1 MFLLTKMILNKE
13 SVKAITQQ
21 ITPAQA
27 NYVRGVKQI
36 LVDLSDGEYNKPKEE
51 ISKDIIFVAK
61 IMAFADKFKQLHWAS
76 YSMDYHKT
84 IDDFGDELEEF
95 KDAIAENIQS
105 IIGQFNGD
113 EITKLELPIQNDP
126 LQLINEVKICVVNW
140 FELHKDD
147 MEYEGCRN
155 ILSGFLETVHR
166 YIYLFRLCKINK

>member
-1 MFLLTKMILNKE
+1 MILSKD
-13 SVKAITQQ
+13 SVKEITQQ

-27 NYVRGVKQI
+27 DYVRGVKQI
-36 LVDLSDGEYNKPKEE
+36 LVDLSDGEYRKPKEE

-61 IMAFADKFKQLHWAS
+61 VMAFTDKFKQLHWAS

-140 FELHKDD
+140 FELHIDD

-155 ILSGFLETVHR
+155 ILSGFLEVIHK
-166 YIYLFRLCKINK
+166 YIYLFRLCKCAK

>member
-1 MFLLTKMILNKE
+1 MGYIITKDQLKN
-13 SVKAITQQ
+13 ITQQ
-21 ITPAQA
+21 ITPEQSE
-27 NYVRGVKQI
+27 YVRGVKQI
-36 LVDLSDGEYNKPKEE
+36 LVDLQDGEYRKPKDE

-76 YSMDYHKT
+76 YSMSYHKT
-84 IDDFGDELEEF
+84 IDDFGDELESF

-105 IIGQFNGD
+105 VIGQFNGD

-126 LQLINEVKICVVNW
+126 IQLINELKICVANW

-155 ILSGFLETVHR
+155 LLSGFLEIVHR
-166 YIYLFRLCKINK
+166 YIYLFRICKLESK

>member
-1 MFLLTKMILNKE
+1 MKRKNTLNKE
-13 SVKAITQQ
+13 AVKAITQQ
-21 ITPAQA
+21 ITPEQA
-27 NYVRGVKQI
+27 EYVRGVKQI
-36 LVDLSDGEYNKPKEE
+36 LVDLQDGEYNKSAED
-51 ISKDIIFVAK
+51 ISSDIIFVAK

-76 YSMDYHKT
+76 ATMSMHKT
-84 IDDFGDELEEF
+84 IDEFGDELEGF

-140 FELHKDD
+140 FDLHKDD

-166 YIYLFRLCKINK
+166 YIYLFRLCKIECK

>member
-1 MFLLTKMILNKE
+1 MKRKNTLNKE
-13 SVKAITQQ
+13 AVKVITQQ
-21 ITPAQA
+21 ITPEQVE
-27 NYVRGVKQI
+27 YVRGVKQI
-36 LVDLSDGEYNKPKEE
+36 LVDLQDGEYNKSAED
-51 ISKDIIFVAK
+51 ISSDIIFVAK

-76 YSMDYHKT
+76 ATMSMHKT
-84 IDDFGDELEEF
+84 IDDFGGELEEF

-140 FELHKDD
+140 FDLHKDD

-166 YIYLFRLCKINK
+166 YIYLFRLCKIECK

>member
-1 MFLLTKMILNKE
+1 MSKEQLLNKE
-13 SVKAITQQ
+13 AVKAITQQ
-21 ITPAQA
+21 ITPEQA
-27 NYVRGVKQI
+27 EYVRGVKQI
-36 LVDLSDGEYNKPKEE
+36 LVDLQNGEYNKSAKDVSE
-51 ISKDIIFVAK
+51 DIIFVAK

-76 YSMDYHKT
+76 ATMSMHKT
-84 IDDFGDELEEF
+84 IDDFGGELEGF

-140 FELHKDD
+140 FDLHKDD

-166 YIYLFRLCKINK
+166 YIYLFRLCKIECK

>member
-1 MFLLTKMILNKE
+1 MKRKNTLNKE
-13 SVKAITQQ
+13 AVKAITQQ
-21 ITPAQA
+21 ITPEQA
-27 NYVRGVKQI
+27 EYVRGIKQI
-36 LVDLSDGEYNKPKEE
+36 LVDLQDGEYNKSAED
-51 ISKDIIFVAK
+51 ISSDIIFVAK

-76 YSMDYHKT
+76 ATMSMHKT
-84 IDDFGDELEEF
+84 IDEFGDELEGF

-140 FELHKDD
+140 FDLHKDD

-166 YIYLFRLCKINK
+166 YIYLFRLCKIECK

>member
-1 MFLLTKMILNKE
+1 MKRKNTLNKE
-13 SVKAITQQ
+13 AVKAITQQ
-21 ITPAQA
+21 ITPEQVE
-27 NYVRGVKQI
+27 YVRGVKQI
-36 LVDLSDGEYNKPKEE
+36 LVDLQDGEYNKSAED
-51 ISKDIIFVAK
+51 ISSDIIFVAK

-76 YSMDYHKT
+76 VTMSMHKT
-84 IDDFGDELEEF
+84 IDDFGGELEEF

-140 FELHKDD
+140 FDLHKDD

-166 YIYLFRLCKINK
+166 YIYLFRLCKIECK

>member
-1 MFLLTKMILNKE
+1 MSKEQLLNKE
-13 SVKAITQQ
+13 AVKAITQQ
-21 ITPAQA
+21 ITSEQA
-27 NYVRGVKQI
+27 EYVRGVKQI
-36 LVDLSDGEYNKPKEE
+36 LVDLQDGEYNKSAED
-51 ISKDIIFVAK
+51 ISSDIIFVAK

-76 YSMDYHKT
+76 ATMSMHKT
-84 IDDFGDELEEF
+84 IDEFGDELEGF

-140 FELHKDD
+140 FDLHKDD

-155 ILSGFLETVHR
+155 ILSGFLETIHR
-166 YIYLFRLCKINK
+166 YIYLFRLCKIECK